1 MNWYTINLNVDV
13 VINVGIYLNLKQQ
26 NSIHFTSSFIAIQY
40 FLLRI
45 KIELRQEVIKTSPW
59 QFTDFTTKNMLC
71 EKTFK
76 SVGGKQSEKNCGDLC
91 PQEKS
96 ELKSA
101 TKTMLSNN
109 YKSNTVRQH
118 RSKEQTSTRQIINN
132 HSLNMKQKSIQ
143 LVLITCFF
151 TTLLMRKYRKYS

>member
-1 MNWYTINLNVDV
+1 MKTIIAIKALELQWIVENKSFGCYELMNLHVDV
-13 VINVGIYLNLKQQ
+13 VIDIRIYLNLNQK
-26 NSIHFTSSFIAIQY
+26 NSIHFTSSFIEIKY

-96 ELKSA
+96 ESKSVCIGWN
-101 TKTMLSNN
+101 KHNGILWSN
-109 YKSNTVRQH
+109 KH
-118 RSKEQTSTRQIINN
+118 IIG
-132 HSLNMKQKSIQ
+132 
-143 LVLITCFF
+143 C
-151 TTLLMRKYRKYS
+151 